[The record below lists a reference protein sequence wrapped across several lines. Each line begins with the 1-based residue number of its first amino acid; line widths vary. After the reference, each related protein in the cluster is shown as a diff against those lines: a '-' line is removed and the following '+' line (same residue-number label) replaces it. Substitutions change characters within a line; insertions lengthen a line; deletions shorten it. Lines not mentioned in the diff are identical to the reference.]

1 MGAAVRDRAI
11 ELVKNRPQGVDGR
24 NLLRE
29 YLQSRILGTM
39 QEAGAMVPLAFMGG
53 TALRFLYRQPRFSED
68 LDFTL
73 ERDGRDF
80 DFRALSE
87 KLKRQLE
94 REGYAV
100 HVGLRQVG
108 VVEKVAIG
116 FAGLPYEAGLTPH
129 EGESL
134 KILLEVDT
142 NPPAGATLAV
152 TVVDRFGPLRLQ
164 HHDLPSLFA
173 GKITA
178 VVARPYTKGRD
189 LYDLMWYLT
198 REPAVEPN
206 HTLLMNALGQTA
218 PDAMALAEDDWR
230 EALRVRLAT
239 VDWLDARRDVERFL
253 EQPRDLALI
262 EPATFEQ
269 LLARSTR

>member
-1 MGAAVRDRAI
+1 MRDRAV
-11 ELVKNRPQGVDGR
+11 ELVKSRPEGVDGL

-29 YLQSRILGTM
+29 YLQSRILGAM
-39 QEAGAMVPLAFMGG
+39 QEAGAMVPLAFMDG

-73 ERDGRDF
+73 ERDGSVF
-80 DFRALSE
+80 DIRRLAE
-87 KLKRQLE
+87 KVKRQLQ
-94 REGYAV
+94 REGYELTS
-100 HVGLRQVG
+100 GLRQVG
-108 VVEKVAIG
+108 AVERATFG
-116 FAGLPYEAGLTPH
+116 FVGLPYEAGLSHH
-129 EGESL
+129 EAESL

-164 HHDLPSLFA
+164 HHDLSSLFA

-206 HTLLMNALGQTA
+206 RVLLANALAQTA
-218 PDAMALAEDDWR
+218 PDAVALAEDDWR

-253 EQPRDLALI
+253 EQPRDLELI

-269 LLARSTR
+269 LLARSAQ